1 MRVASL
7 AVSALLF
14 GFALLLPA
22 ASGAPQRASNDGRV
36 AAPTRMTDGATDV
49 VDASEAPLCVAD
61 LALGCGETRCTRD
74 ADCPSN
80 CGGCITWSGTCALF
94 RPQ

>member
-7 AVSALLF
+7 AVSACLF
-14 GFALLLPA
+14 GLSLFVPVASEAPRA
-22 ASGAPQRASNDGRV
+22 PASGSVVASVDTARAV
-36 AAPTRMTDGATDV
+36 P
-49 VDASEAPLCVAD
+49 EAPLCVAE

>member
-7 AVSALLF
+7 VVSALVF
-14 GFALLLPA
+14 GVALLSFA
-22 ASGAPQRASNDGRV
+22 ASRALQCVSREGRT
-36 AAPTRMTDGATDV
+36 ASPARMTDVAAIDGAPAD
-49 VDASEAPLCVAD
+49 APLCVAD

>member
-7 AVSALLF
+7 AVSACLF
-14 GFALLLPA
+14 GLSLFAPV
-22 ASGAPQRASNDGRV
+22 ASEAPRASEGTRV
-36 AAPTRMTDGATDV
+36 AVTSSSRVVATSD
-49 VDASEAPLCVAD
+49 APLCVAE

-74 ADCPSN
+74 ADCPSS

>member
-7 AVSALLF
+7 AVSACLF
-14 GFALLLPA
+14 GLSLLLPVSALAPSAA
-22 ASGAPQRASNDGRV
+22 ASSPAVASSHAGDAAS
-36 AAPTRMTDGATDV
+36 AAPL
-49 VDASEAPLCVAD
+49 SVAE

-74 ADCPSN
+74 ADCPST